1 MTKHLKIAIVGR
13 PNVGKSTLYNRLAGR
28 KLAIVED
35 TPGVTRDWQKT
46 RGSLWDLE
54 LEIYDTAGLEG
65 FESEIIKDQIV
76 TQTLNVLTDVDTI
89 LMVIDSRE
97 PILASDR
104 KLTEMLR
111 RLKKPIIL
119 IANKC
124 EGRQRQEGYL
134 ESFTLGLGDPIPF
147 SAAHGEGLDELY
159 QALLPYAEDL
169 EVEEIEN
176 TPNEQLKLAI
186 VGRPN
191 VGKSTLMNALLGE
204 ERLLTGDQPGI
215 TRDAIAIDWSY
226 KGHSI
231 QLVDTAGMRRK
242 ARIDD
247 HLERLS
253 VQDSLEAI
261 RYAQVV
267 IIVMDANDPLNK
279 QDLTI
284 ASHVLE
290 EGRAL
295 IIALNK
301 WDEADQQTLP
311 EVRRSLSS
319 LLSQAKGL
327 RLQPISALKK
337 KNLDELMTHVLE
349 VYQLWN
355 TRISTSQLNRWLEEA
370 LARHAPPLSGQTPIR
385 IKYATQIKTRPPT
398 FVLFASKPVDL
409 PASYMRYLE
418 TSLRDC
424 FNLPGVP
431 LRLFLRKG
439 KNPYESKSK

>member
-1 MTKHLKIAIVGR
+1 M
-13 PNVGKSTLYNRLAGR
+13 
-28 KLAIVED
+28 
-35 TPGVTRDWQKT
+35 TRDWQKT

>member
-1 MTKHLKIAIVGR
+1 MTKHLTLAIVGR
-13 PNVGKSTLYNRLAGR
+13 PNVGKSTIYNRLAGR

-46 RGSLWDLE
+46 QGHLWDLNFT
-54 LEIYDTAGLEG
+54 LYDTAGLEG
-65 FESEIIKDQIV
+65 FESEIIKEQISK
-76 TQTLNVLTDVDTI
+76 QTLNVLTDVDAI
-89 LMVIDSRE
+89 LMVIDGRE

-104 KLTEMLR
+104 KLANTIR
-111 RLKKPIIL
+111 RLKKPVIL
-119 IANKC
+119 VANKC
-124 EGRQRQEGYL
+124 EGRKGQDGYL
-134 ESFTLGLGDPIPF
+134 ESFTLGFGDPIPL
-147 SAAHGEGLDELY
+147 SATHGEGLDDLY
-159 QALLPYAEDL
+159 QALLPYAKDL
-169 EVEEIEN
+169 EFLESEN
-176 TPNEQLKLAI
+176 TSSDQLKLAI

-191 VGKSTLMNALLGE
+191 VGKSTLINALLGE
-204 ERLLTGDQPGI
+204 DRLLTGDQPGI
-215 TRDAIAIDWSY
+215 TRDAITIDWAY
-226 KGHSI
+226 KGRPL
-231 QLVDTAGMRRK
+231 QLIDTAGMRRK

-247 HLERLS
+247 RLERLS
-253 VQDSLEAI
+253 VHDSLETI

-267 IIVMDANDPLNK
+267 IIVMDANEPLNK

-301 WDEADQQTLP
+301 WDEADQQRLP
-311 EVRRSLSS
+311 EIRRSLGS

-337 KNLDELMTHVLE
+337 KNLDELMAHVFE
-349 VYQLWN
+349 SYQLWN

-370 LARHAPPLSGQTPIR
+370 LARHAPPLSGQTAIR

-424 FNLPGVP
+424 FKLPGIP

-439 KNPYESKSK
+439 KNPYDLKNK

>member
-1 MTKHLKIAIVGR
+1 MKKHLKIAIVGR

-35 TPGVTRDWQKT
+35 IPGVTRDWQKT
-46 RGSLWDLE
+46 QGQLWDLK

-65 FESEIIKDQIV
+65 FESEIIKNQIII
-76 TQTLNVLTDVDTI
+76 QTTNVLNEVDVI

-97 PILASDR
+97 PILASDH
-104 KLTEMLR
+104 KLAEMLR
-111 RLKKPIIL
+111 CLQKPIIL

-124 EGRQRQEGYL
+124 EGQRRQEGYL
-134 ESFTLGLGDPIPF
+134 ESFTLGLGDPMPF

-159 QALLPYAEDL
+159 QGLLPYAKDKEF
-169 EVEEIEN
+169 EEIQVGS
-176 TPNEQLKLAI
+176 NEQLKLAI

-191 VGKSTLMNALLGE
+191 VGKSTLINALMGE

-226 KGHSI
+226 RNHPI
-231 QLVDTAGMRRK
+231 QLIDTAGMRRK
-242 ARIDD
+242 ARIDE

-267 IIVMDANDPLNK
+267 IIVMDANEPLNK

-301 WDEADQQTLP
+301 WDEANQQKLP
-311 EVRRSLSS
+311 EIRRSLSS

-337 KNLDELMTHVLE
+337 KNLDELMTHVLD

-424 FNLPGVP
+424 FNLPGIP

-439 KNPYESKSK
+439 KNPYESKKK

>member
-46 RGSLWDLE
+46 QGHLWDLN

-65 FESEIIKDQIV
+65 FESALIKDQIIS
-76 TQTLNVLTDVDTI
+76 QTLNVLAEVDVI
-89 LMVIDSRE
+89 LMIIDSRE

-104 KLTEMLR
+104 KLAEMLR
-111 RLKKPIIL
+111 RLKTPVIL
-119 IANKC
+119 VANKS
-124 EGRQRQEGYL
+124 EGHRKQEGYL
-134 ESFTLGLGDPIPF
+134 ESFTLGFGDPIAF
-147 SAAHGEGLDELY
+147 SAAHGEGVDDLY
-159 QALLPYAEDL
+159 QALVPHAIDL
-169 EVEEIEN
+169 ENQEIEN
-176 TPNEQLKLAI
+176 NSQEQLKLAI

-226 KGHSI
+226 KGRSI
-231 QLVDTAGMRRK
+231 QLIDTAGMRRK
-242 ARIDD
+242 SRIDE

-261 RYAQVV
+261 KYAQVV
-267 IIVMDANDPLNK
+267 VLVMDANDPLNK

-301 WDEADQQTLP
+301 WDQADQQTLP
-311 EVRRSLSS
+311 EIRRSLSS

-327 RLQPISALKK
+327 RLQPTSALKK
-337 KNLDELMTHVLE
+337 KNLDELMAHVLE

-355 TRISTSQLNRWLEEA
+355 TRISTSQLNRWLEGA

-439 KNPYESKSK
+439 KNPYDSRGK

>member
-1 MTKHLKIAIVGR
+1 MTKYLKIAIVGR

-35 TPGVTRDWQKT
+35 TPGVTRDWQQT
-46 RGSLWDLE
+46 QGQLWDLN

-65 FESEIIKDQIV
+65 FESALIKDQIMV
-76 TQTLNVLTDVDTI
+76 QTLHVLTDVDVM
-89 LMVIDSRE
+89 LMIIDSRE

-104 KLTEMLR
+104 KLAEMLR
-111 RLKKPIIL
+111 KIKKPIIL

-124 EGRQRQEGYL
+124 EGRKRQEGYL
-134 ESFTLGLGDPIPF
+134 ESFTLGLGNPIPF
-147 SAAHGEGLDELY
+147 SATHGEGLDELY
-159 QALLPYAEDL
+159 SALLPYAKDL
-169 EVEEIEN
+169 EVSEIEN
-176 TPNEQLKLAI
+176 TSNEQLKLAI

-204 ERLLTGDQPGI
+204 DRLLTGDQPGI

-226 KGHSI
+226 KDYSI
-231 QLVDTAGMRRK
+231 QLIDTAGMRRK

-247 HLERLS
+247 QLERLS
-253 VQDSLEAI
+253 VQDSLETI

-301 WDEADQQTLP
+301 WDEADQQKLP
-311 EVRRSLSS
+311 EIRRSLSS

-337 KNLDELMTHVLE
+337 KNLDELMTHVIE
-349 VYQLWN
+349 AYQLWN
-355 TRISTSQLNRWLEEA
+355 TRIPTSQLNRWLEEA

-424 FNLPGVP
+424 FNLPGIP

-439 KNPYESKSK
+439 KNPYESKTK

>member
-28 KLAIVED
+28 RLAIVED
-35 TPGVTRDWQKT
+35 IPGVTRDWQKT
-46 RGSLWDLE
+46 QGQLWDIN

-76 TQTLNVLTDVDTI
+76 IQTMNVLNDVDVI

-104 KLTEMLR
+104 KLAQMLR
-111 RLKKPIIL
+111 RLQKPLIL

-124 EGRQRQEGYL
+124 EGKRKQEGYL
-134 ESFTLGLGDPIPF
+134 ESFTLGIGEPIPF
-147 SAAHGEGLDELY
+147 SAAHGEGLDDLY
-159 QALLPYAEDL
+159 QGLSPYVQDQEF
-169 EVEEIEN
+169 EEIQA
-176 TPNEQLKLAI
+176 TSKDQLKLAI

-191 VGKSTLMNALLGE
+191 VGKSTLINALMGE

-215 TRDAIAIDWSY
+215 TRDAIAIDWVY
-226 KGHSI
+226 KNHSI
-231 QLVDTAGMRRK
+231 QLIDTAGMRRK
-242 ARIDD
+242 ARIDE

-253 VQDSLEAI
+253 VQDTLETI

-267 IIVMDANDPLNK
+267 VIVMDANEPLNK

-301 WDEADQQTLP
+301 WDEADQQILP
-311 EVRRSLSS
+311 EIRRSLSS
-319 LLSQAKGL
+319 LLSQARGL

-337 KNLDELMTHVLE
+337 KNLDDLMGHVLDA
-349 VYQLWN
+349 YKLWN
-355 TRISTSQLNRWLEEA
+355 TRISTSQLNRWLEGA

-439 KNPYESKSK
+439 KNPYESKKK